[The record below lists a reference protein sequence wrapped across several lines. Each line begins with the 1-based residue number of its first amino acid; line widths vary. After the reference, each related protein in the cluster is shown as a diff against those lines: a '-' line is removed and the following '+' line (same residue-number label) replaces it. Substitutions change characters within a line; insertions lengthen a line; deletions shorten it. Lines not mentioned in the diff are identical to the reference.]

1 MAKIRI
7 GLVGVG
13 KIARDQHIPVIRAS
27 ADFELA
33 ACASLH
39 GCVDGIANFAT
50 LEGMLAGCPDL
61 DAVVICSQ
69 PQMHYEAARLS
80 LLAGK
85 HVFME
90 KPPCSTTAQLEQ
102 LSSLARDRHKT
113 LFQTWHLR
121 HAPRVDDAKRWLK
134 SRKIRG
140 GRVIWKEDVRFWH
153 PGQTWI
159 WQAGG
164 YGVFDPGINAIS
176 ILTKI
181 LPEPVFV
188 AKADLFFPENCDSP
202 IAANLL
208 FRTDNGTEIPAE
220 FDFLYTG
227 EGQWDIELETD
238 DGKLALTAAATVMSV
253 DGQERSFPP
262 NRDGLHV
269 EYAPLYRH
277 FAELVAS
284 EQSEVDAT
292 PYLLVAD
299 AFLVGKRTTVPR
311 FEG

>member
-1 MAKIRI
+1 MAKIRV

-27 ADFELA
+27 ADFELV
-33 ACASLH
+33 ACTSQH
-39 GCVDGIANFAT
+39 SRVDGVVNFPT
-50 LEGMLAGCPDL
+50 LEEMLAGSPEL

-69 PQMHYEAARLS
+69 PQLHYETARRA

-90 KPPCSTTAQLEQ
+90 KPPCSTTAQLDR
-102 LSSLARDRHKT
+102 LAALARDGHKT

-121 HAPRVDDAKRWLK
+121 HAPRVDDAKRWLR

-140 GRVIWKEDVRFWH
+140 GRVVWKEDVRFWH

-159 WQAGG
+159 WRAGG

-188 AKADLFFPENCDSP
+188 EKADLYFPENCDSP
-202 IAANLL
+202 VAANLL
-208 FRTDNGTEIPAE
+208 FRTDGGTEIPAE

-238 DGKLALTAAATVMSV
+238 RGRLALTEAATVMSV
-253 DGQERSFPP
+253 DGRKQEFPP
-262 NRDGLHV
+262 SRDGVHV

-292 PYLLVAD
+292 PFRLVAD
-299 AFLVGKRTTVPR
+299 AFLVGKRTTVDR
-311 FEG
+311 FEE